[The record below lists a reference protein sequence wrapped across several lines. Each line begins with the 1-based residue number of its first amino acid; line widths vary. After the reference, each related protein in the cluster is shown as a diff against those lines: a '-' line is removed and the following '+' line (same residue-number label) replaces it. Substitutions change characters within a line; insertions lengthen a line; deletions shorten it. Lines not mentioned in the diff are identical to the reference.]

1 MNKKQPMSQ
10 NLYLVP
16 HDFTNVS
23 DVALKYAIH
32 IGKHVKTEIQV
43 VHIVSDKSKIAAAKQ
58 KLNAILEGF
67 QKETNVNLTSLIEVG
82 SIFENIGK
90 IAKREYAQLIIMG
103 THGQVGIQKLFGSH
117 ALKVITSTN
126 VPFFVVQ
133 EKTELIEI
141 KKIIVPIDLTA
152 ESLQITNVA
161 GDLAVMFG
169 AELHV
174 ITEKVTDPLQSKKMA
189 TRIQMIKKQYDDRKL
204 TSSII
209 HLDKGGSFQ
218 KKVIEYTKANKGDL
232 IALAYH
238 TESLLPQFDKFA
250 QTLMT
255 NELNLP
261 CAIINSKSASS
272 SYF

>member
-1 MNKKQPMSQ
+1 MSQ

-58 KLNAILEGF
+58 KLDAILEGF
-67 QKETNVNLTSLIEVG
+67 QQESNVILTSLIEVG

-117 ALKVITSTN
+117 AMKVITSTN
-126 VPFFVVQ
+126 VPFLIVQ

-161 GDLAVMFG
+161 GDLAVMFD
-169 AELHV
+169 AEIHV
-174 ITEKVTDPLQSKKMA
+174 VTEKITDPLHSKKMA
-189 TRIQMIKKQYDDRKL
+189 VRIQMIKKQYDDRKL
-204 TSSII
+204 TSSVIQ
-209 HLDKGGSFQ
+209 LDKGGSFQ
-218 KKVIEYTKANKGDL
+218 KKIIDYTKLNQGDL

-238 TESLLPQFDKFA
+238 TERLLPQFDKFA

>member
-1 MNKKQPMSQ
+1 MSH

-16 HDFTNVS
+16 YDFTIVS
-23 DVALKYAIH
+23 DAALKYAMH

-43 VHIVSDKSKIAAAKQ
+43 VHLVSDKSKIAAAKQ
-58 KLNAILEGF
+58 KLDAILEGL
-67 QKETNVNLTSLIEVG
+67 QKESNVILTSLIEVG
-82 SIFENIGK
+82 SIFTDFGK

-103 THGQVGIQKLFGSH
+103 THGQVGLQKLFGSH

-126 VPFFVVQ
+126 VPFLVVQ

-161 GDLAVMFG
+161 GDLAAIFG

-174 ITEKVTDPLQSKKMA
+174 ATEKITDPLHSKKLA

-204 TSSII
+204 ISSVTQ
-209 HLDKGGSFQ
+209 LDKGGSFQ
-218 KKVIEYTKANKGDL
+218 KKIIDYSKSNQVDL

-250 QTLMT
+250 QTLLT
-255 NELNLP
+255 NDLNLP
-261 CAIINSKSASS
+261 CTIINSKSASS

>member
-1 MNKKQPMSQ
+1 MSH

-16 HDFTNVS
+16 HDFTSVG
-23 DVALKYAIH
+23 DVALKYAMH

-43 VHIVSDKSKIAAAKQ
+43 VHIVSDKSKVAAAKQ
-58 KLNAILEGF
+58 KLDAILNDF
-67 QKETNVNLTSLIEVG
+67 PKETNVELTSLIEVG
-82 SIFENIGK
+82 SIFEDIGK

-103 THGQVGIQKLFGSH
+103 THGQVGMQKLFGSH
-117 ALKVITSTN
+117 AMKVITSSN
-126 VPFFVVQ
+126 VPFLVVQ
-133 EKTELIEI
+133 EKTPLIEI
-141 KKIIVPIDLTA
+141 KKIIVPIDLTK

-161 GDLAVMFG
+161 GDLAMMFD
-169 AELHV
+169 AELHIV
-174 ITEKVTDPLQSKKMA
+174 TEKITDPLQSKKMA
-189 TRIQMIKKQYDDRKL
+189 TRILLVKNQYDDRKL
-204 TSSII
+204 TSHVTHIDGS
-209 HLDKGGSFQ
+209 GSFQ
-218 KKVIEYTKANKGDL
+218 KKIIDYTKSNQGDL

-250 QTLMT
+250 QSLMT